1 MKLHRDSIAT
11 KAWQRHCASSP
22 LHGIAAV
29 LLLFFSGCTTEH
41 KPPTDAGILPVL
53 SVPIGTAPQGLWLI
67 SHMEE
72 LGAELD
78 YSKFYQFDSTDV
90 DAVPLVQSQTDL
102 EFSGGKL
109 DSLHILSTSIRIL
122 GGKVVEGSFA
132 IDGFTQNSPQTLGI
146 YQRACALLSEQYGN
160 PVWSGSVSDL
170 SFRATALSDTERP
183 FFAIAASDWL
193 AGTMPPQSTTA
204 LQIPQQRSEM
214 QLWRWQDPGGT
225 WAIACRLV
233 PMVPGTDFAEDPV
246 QIRIRLLPR
255 INDEWKAK
263 ERAYTGWI
271 QFGSCTLPE
280 PGLVLCE
287 HVSNAELQNIQ
298 EATHPGLPFLRENN
312 RPLYFYSGSYGITQ
326 LAYAHDTSRFGP
338 YDAHS
343 LDPRF
348 GTFFIRFR
356 GIIIDSSR
364 TRLQAPI
371 AYITQI
377 EDIRYPE
384 EADCPQANHR

>member
-1 MKLHRDSIAT
+1 MKLHQDSDT
-11 KAWQRHCASSP
+11 TRTWQRHWTSSP
-22 LHGIAAV
+22 LYTIAAA
-29 LLLFFSGCTTEH
+29 LLLFIGGCTAERH
-41 KPPTDAGILPVL
+41 PSTDDGILPVL
-53 SVPIGTAPQGLWLI
+53 SIPIGTDPQGSWLI
-67 SHMEE
+67 SQMEGM
-72 LGAELD
+72 GAKLN
-78 YSKFYQFDSTDV
+78 YSKFYQFDSNDV

-109 DSLHILSTSIRIL
+109 DSLPVSTTSFRIL

-132 IDGFTQNSPQTLGI
+132 IDNFTQNSRETLEI
-146 YQRACALLSEQYGN
+146 YQRACALLSERYGN

-170 SFRATALSDTERP
+170 SFHATALSDTERP

-193 AGTMPPQSTTA
+193 AGTMPPRNTTA
-204 LQIPQQRSEM
+204 LQAPQQRSEM

-233 PMVPGTDFAEDPV
+233 PMVPGIDFAEYPV
-246 QIRIRLLPR
+246 QVRIRLLPQV
-255 INDEWKAK
+255 NNEWKLK
-263 ERAYTGWI
+263 EQEYTGWI

-287 HVSNAELQNIQ
+287 HVSDAELQNIQ
-298 EATHPGLPFLRENN
+298 STLHPGLPSVRENDK
-312 RPLYFYSGSYGITQ
+312 PFYFYSGSYGMTQ

-338 YDAHS
+338 YDAYS
-343 LDPRF
+343 LAPRF
-348 GTFFIRFR
+348 GTFFIHFR

-371 AYITQI
+371 VYITQV

-384 EADCPQANHR
+384 EADCP